1 MKVVVIGAGPGGY
14 EAALYAAKRGCEVTL
29 VEKEKLG
36 GTCLNKGC
44 IPTKALLAV
53 TDTLETVRKTAAF
66 GIETQAVNNNF
77 KYSFERKNAVVNGL
91 INGVD
96 YLMKSNGVNV
106 INGFGQLKNDN
117 TVVVH
122 KTDGSR
128 EEISSDKIILAT
140 GSVPSKPSFLNYNKK
155 SVVTSDEILELDE
168 QPKSIII
175 VGGGV
180 IGCEIGQFLKR
191 MGTEVTIIELMDH
204 LLPFEDAD
212 VAKQLERQFKKEK
225 IKIITKKKVELV
237 KVTESGVQ
245 VLLDDGLEI
254 QAEKLLISTGRQPF
268 TVGLGIENT
277 NIKVSERGL
286 IEVDQKMRTYVDGI
300 YAIGDIVN
308 SPQLAHVASKE
319 ALTAVDDIC
328 GDGIEISYQAVPRC
342 VYTDPEIACVGMT
355 EEQAKNKKID
365 YTIGSFNFAGLGKA
379 KASDKT
385 TGFVKVIAN
394 EKDEIIGG
402 EIVGAH
408 GTDMLQVLT
417 LAVDLGLTAKQVG
430 QSIFPHPT
438 LCEGIMEAL
447 HDVHKRSVHKV

>member
-14 EAALYAAKRGCEVTL
+14 EAAIYAAKRGCEVTL
-29 VEKEKLG
+29 IEKKKLG

-53 TDTLETVRKTAAF
+53 TDTLATVKKAAVF
-66 GIETQAVNNNF
+66 GIETQEVNNNF
-77 KYSFERKNAVVNGL
+77 GYSFDRKNTVVNGL
-91 INGVD
+91 INGID
-96 YLMKSNGVNV
+96 YLMKANGVNV
-106 INGFGQLKNDN
+106 INGFGQLKNNN
-117 TVVVH
+117 TVIVY
-122 KTDGSR
+122 KTDGTR
-128 EEISSDKIILAT
+128 EEISADKIILAT
-140 GSVPSKPSFLNYNKK
+140 GSVPSKPSFLNYNKN

-191 MGTEVTIIELMDH
+191 MGTEVTIVELMEH
-204 LLPFEDAD
+204 LLPFEDDD

-225 IKIITKKKVELV
+225 IKVITKKKVESV
-237 KVTESGVQ
+237 NVSASGVQ
-245 VLLDDGLEI
+245 VILQDGVAIE
-254 QAEKLLISTGRQPF
+254 AEKLLISIGRQPF
-268 TVGLGIENT
+268 TVGLGLENT
-277 NIKVSERGL
+277 DILVSERGL
-286 IEVDQKMRTYVDGI
+286 IEVDKKMRTSIEGI

-328 GDGIEISYQAVPRC
+328 GDAIEISYKAVPRC
-342 VYTDPEIACVGMT
+342 VYTDPEIACVGIT
-355 EEQAKNKKID
+355 EEQAKKQSIA
-365 YTIGSFNFAGLGKA
+365 YTIGSFNFAALGKA

-385 TGFVKVIAN
+385 TGFVKVIVN
-394 EKDEIIGG
+394 RKDEIIGG

-408 GTDMLQVLT
+408 GTDMLQILT
-417 LAVDLGLTAKQVG
+417 LAIDLGLTAKQVG

-438 LCEGIMEAL
+438 LSEGIMEAL
-447 HDVHKRSVHKV
+447 HDVHKRSIHKV

>member
-14 EAALYAAKRGCEVTL
+14 EAAIYAAKRGCEVTL
-29 VEKEKLG
+29 IEKERLG

-53 TDTLETVRKTAAF
+53 TDTLATVKKASVF
-66 GIETQAVNNNF
+66 GIEIQAVSNNF
-77 KYSFERKNAVVNGL
+77 GYAFDRKNAVVNGL
-91 INGVD
+91 INGID
-96 YLMKSNGVNV
+96 YLMEANGVNI
-106 INGFGQLKNDN
+106 INGIGQLKNNN
-117 TVVVH
+117 TVIVH
-122 KTDGSR
+122 KTDGAR
-128 EEISSDKIILAT
+128 EEILTDKIILAT
-140 GSVPSKPSFLNYNKK
+140 GSVPSKPSFLNYNKN
-155 SVVTSDEILELDE
+155 SVVTSDEILELAE

-191 MGTEVTIIELMDH
+191 MGTEVTIVELMDH

-225 IKIITKKKVELV
+225 IKVITKKKVESV
-237 KVTESGVQ
+237 NVTESGVQ
-245 VLLDDGLEI
+245 VVLQDGVEI
-254 QAEKLLISTGRQPF
+254 EAEKLLISIGRQPF
-268 TVGLGIENT
+268 TVGLGLENT
-277 NIKVSERGL
+277 NIMVSERGL
-286 IEVDQKMRTYVDGI
+286 IEVDQKMRTSIEGI

-328 GDGIEISYQAVPRC
+328 GDGIEISYKAVPRC

-355 EEQAKNKKID
+355 EEQAKNKSIV
-365 YTIGSFNFAGLGKA
+365 YTIGSFNFAALGKA

-385 TGFVKVIAN
+385 TGFVKVIVN
-394 EKDEIIGG
+394 QNDEIIGG

-417 LAVDLGLTAKQVG
+417 LAIDLGLTAKQVG

-438 LCEGIMEAL
+438 LSEGIMEAL

>member
-29 VEKEKLG
+29 IEKEKLG

-53 TDTLETVRKTAAF
+53 TDTLETVRKAAVF
-66 GIETQAVNNNF
+66 GIETQTVNINF

-128 EEISSDKIILAT
+128 EELSPDRIILAT
-140 GSVPSKPSFLNYNKK
+140 GSVPSKPPFLNYNKK
-155 SVVTSDEILELDE
+155 SIVTSDEILELEE

-225 IKIITKKKVELV
+225 IKVITKKKVETV
-237 KVTESGVQ
+237 NVIESGVH
-245 VLLDDGLEI
+245 VTLEDGFEI
-254 QAEKLLISTGRQPF
+254 EAEKLLISTGRQPF
-268 TVGLGIENT
+268 TVGLGLENT
-277 NIKVSERGL
+277 NVKVSERGL
-286 IEVDQKMRTYVDGI
+286 IEVDQKMQTSVDGI

-394 EKDEIIGG
+394 DKDEIIGG

>member
-14 EAALYAAKRGCEVTL
+14 EAAIYAAKRGCEVIL
-29 VEKEKLG
+29 IEKEKLG

-53 TDTLETVRKTAAF
+53 TDTLATVKKASVF
-66 GIETQAVNNNF
+66 GIETQAVSNNF
-77 KYSFERKNAVVNGL
+77 GYAFDRKNAVVNGL
-91 INGVD
+91 INGID
-96 YLMKSNGVNV
+96 YLMKANGVNI
-106 INGFGQLKNDN
+106 INGIGQLKNNN
-117 TVVVH
+117 TVIVH
-122 KTDGSR
+122 KTDGAR
-128 EEISSDKIILAT
+128 EEISTDKIILAT
-140 GSVPSKPSFLNYNKK
+140 GSVPSKPSFLNYNKN

-191 MGTEVTIIELMDH
+191 MGTEVTIVELMEH
-204 LLPFEDAD
+204 LLPFEDDD
-212 VAKQLERQFKKEK
+212 VTKQLERQFKKEK
-225 IKIITKKKVELV
+225 IKVITKKKVESV
-237 KVTESGVQ
+237 NVTESGVQ
-245 VLLDDGLEI
+245 VILQDGVAIE
-254 QAEKLLISTGRQPF
+254 AEKLLISIGRQPF
-268 TVGLGIENT
+268 TVDLGLENT
-277 NIKVSERGL
+277 DILVSERGL
-286 IEVDQKMRTYVDGI
+286 IEVDKKMRTSVEGI

-328 GDGIEISYQAVPRC
+328 GDGIEINYKAVPRC

-355 EEQAKNKKID
+355 EEQAKNQSIL
-365 YTIGSFNFAGLGKA
+365 YTIGSYNFAGLGKA

-385 TGFVKVIAN
+385 TGFVKVIVN
-394 EKDEIIGG
+394 QKDEIIGG

-417 LAVDLGLTAKQVG
+417 LAIDLGLTAKQVG

-447 HDVHKRSVHKV
+447 HDVHKRSIHKV

>member
-14 EAALYAAKRGCEVTL
+14 EAAIYAAKRGCEVTL
-29 VEKEKLG
+29 IEKEKLG

-53 TDTLETVRKTAAF
+53 TDTLATVKKASVF
-66 GIETQAVNNNF
+66 GIETQAVINNF
-77 KYSFERKNAVVNGL
+77 GYSFNRKNAVVNGL
-91 INGVD
+91 INGID
-96 YLMKSNGVNV
+96 YLMKANGVNV
-106 INGFGQLKNDN
+106 INGLGQLKNDN
-117 TVVVH
+117 TVIVH
-122 KTDGSR
+122 KTDGTR
-128 EEISSDKIILAT
+128 EEISADKIILAT
-140 GSVPSKPSFLNYNKK
+140 GSVPGKPSFLNYNKN

-191 MGTEVTIIELMDH
+191 MGTEVTIVELMEH

-225 IKIITKKKVELV
+225 IKIITKKKVESV
-237 KVTESGVQ
+237 NVSESGVQ
-245 VLLDDGLEI
+245 VILQDGVAIE
-254 QAEKLLISTGRQPF
+254 AEKLLISIGRQPF
-268 TVGLGIENT
+268 TVGLGLENT
-277 NIKVSERGL
+277 NIMVSERGL
-286 IEVDQKMRTYVDGI
+286 IEVDQKMRTNVEGI

-328 GDGIEISYQAVPRC
+328 GDGIEISYKAVPRC
-342 VYTDPEIACVGMT
+342 VYTDPEIACVGIT
-355 EEQAKNKKID
+355 EEQVKNQSIA
-365 YTIGSFNFAGLGKA
+365 YTIGSFNFAALGKA

-385 TGFVKVIAN
+385 TGFVKVIVN
-394 EKDEIIGG
+394 QKDEIIGG

-408 GTDMLQVLT
+408 GTDMLQILT

-438 LCEGIMEAL
+438 LSEGIMEAL

>member
-14 EAALYAAKRGCEVTL
+14 EAAIYAAKRGCEVIL
-29 VEKEKLG
+29 IEKEKLG

-53 TDTLETVRKTAAF
+53 TDTLATVKKVAVF
-66 GIETQAVNNNF
+66 GIETQEVNNNF
-77 KYSFERKNAVVNGL
+77 GYSFDRKNTVVNGL
-91 INGVD
+91 INGID
-96 YLMKSNGVNV
+96 YLMKVNGVNV
-106 INGFGQLKNDN
+106 INGFGQLKNNN
-117 TVVVH
+117 TVIVY
-122 KTDGSR
+122 KTDGTR
-128 EEISSDKIILAT
+128 EEISADKIILAT
-140 GSVPSKPSFLNYNKK
+140 GSVPSKPSFLNYNKN

-191 MGTEVTIIELMDH
+191 MGTEVTIVELMEH
-204 LLPFEDAD
+204 LLPFEDDD

-225 IKIITKKKVELV
+225 IKVTTKKKVESV
-237 KVTESGVQ
+237 NVTESGVQ
-245 VLLDDGLEI
+245 VILQDGVAIE
-254 QAEKLLISTGRQPF
+254 AEKLLISIGRQPF
-268 TVGLGIENT
+268 TVDLGLENT
-277 NIKVSERGL
+277 DILVSERGL
-286 IEVDQKMRTYVDGI
+286 IEVDKKMRTNVEGI

-328 GDGIEISYQAVPRC
+328 GDGIEISYKAVPRC
-342 VYTDPEIACVGMT
+342 VYTDPEIACVGIT
-355 EEQAKNKKID
+355 EEQAKNQSIA
-365 YTIGSFNFAGLGKA
+365 YTIGSFNFAALGKA

-385 TGFVKVIAN
+385 TGFVKVIVN
-394 EKDEIIGG
+394 QNDEIIGG

-417 LAVDLGLTAKQVG
+417 LAIDLGLTAKQVG

-438 LCEGIMEAL
+438 LSEGIMEAL
-447 HDVHKRSVHKV
+447 HDVHKRSVHKG